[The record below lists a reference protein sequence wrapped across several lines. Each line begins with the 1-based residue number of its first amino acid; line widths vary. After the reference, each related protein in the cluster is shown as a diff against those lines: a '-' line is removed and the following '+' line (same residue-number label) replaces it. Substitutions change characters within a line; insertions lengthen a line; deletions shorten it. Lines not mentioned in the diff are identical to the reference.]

1 MSLSSAATVAL
12 RLGRVSNLPT
22 VWTNTLVG
30 VTLAGASAFDPRV
43 PALLVAMSLFYV
55 GGMFLNDAFDR
66 DFDARSRPDR
76 PIPAGQITAGAVFG
90 AGFGMLGAGLLLLIA
105 AGFWY
110 ANGTG
115 WRAPVFGIALAAA
128 IVLYDSHH
136 KNNPLSPVLM
146 GMCRMLVYITSAL
159 AISLIVPSNL
169 VIAAVVVLSY
179 LIGLTYVAKREHLN
193 ELGSLWPLGALA
205 VSMIYGVILAL
216 NAPLVWSFLLLFVGV
231 GFVCIVAAAPARE
244 GRCAAGGGEPH
255 RGHLAA
261 GCNPIV
267 CRRFHWP
274 GRRRAACVRIDASAP
289 ALGCRN
295 LNERAHFQLS
305 KLAHSVGSHVCRAT
319 ASLAIS
325 PLSVALPGV

>member
-1 MSLSSAATVAL
+1 VSFSSAAAVAL

-30 VTLAGASAFDPRV
+30 VTLAGAPAFDSRV

-146 GMCRMLVYITSAL
+146 GMCRMLVYITSTL
-159 AISLIVPSNL
+159 AISLIVPSIL
-169 VIAAVVVLSY
+169 MIAAVVVLSY

-205 VSMIYGVILAL
+205 VPMIYGVVLAL
-216 NAPLVWSFLLLFVGV
+216 QAPLVWPFLLVFVAW
-231 GFVCIVAAAPARE
+231 ILYA
-244 GRCAAGGGEPH
+244 
-255 RGHLAA
+255 L
-261 GCNPIV
+261 
-267 CRRFHWP
+267 WLL
-274 GRRRAACVRIDASAP
+274 RRRAKGDVPRAVVSLIAGISLLDAIILCATGATGL
-289 ALGCRN
+289 ALVAVAAF
-295 LNERAHFQLS
+295 LLT
-305 KLAHSVGSHVCRAT
+305 LAMQRFVSGT
-319 ASLAIS
+319 
-325 PLSVALPGV
+325 